1 MNKKNKTTKATNFQ
15 AYLDDK
21 LKDKVLKRHY
31 DEYGKQL
38 EIAYQIIKLRKKA
51 KMSQLELAKKIH
63 TTQSNVARIE
73 SGQQNF
79 TVNLLNKVAKA
90 LGSELKICI
99 G

>member
-1 MNKKNKTTKATNFQ
+1 MNKKNKTTKTTDFQ
-15 AYLDDK
+15 TYLNIK
-21 LKDKVLKRHY
+21 LKDKEFKKHY

-38 EIAYQIIKLRKKA
+38 EIAYQIVKLRKKA

-79 TVNLLNKVAKA
+79 TIDILNKVAVAFNKN
-90 LGSELKICI
+90 LRVSIS
-99 G
+99 